1 MLRRPYVCTNK
12 FMKKIIPLVLLVTI
26 AIAVFFVWQSKQK
39 KEQPPLKL
47 PAQFSLGT
55 VNNCRKIPQF
65 ISNLNMRQPAID
77 SKQQDHN
84 GGLLIRDMSN
94 NKIWQDGSWT
104 KSGYLAAFERDNKG
118 NMYVAPLP
126 YVSLTLNPPEKQN
139 QIYKIDTQSAKMDLF
154 LKMPSKEVPNN
165 RNPFGTMGLFYD
177 CDTHSLY
184 VSSVAGSLP
193 QTEKGVIYQI
203 DLNTN
208 QVVSQ
213 LNNVDA
219 IGIGVFNTLK
229 GKKLYF
235 GSARKPHIYSIYL
248 DEKGHFIGNKKYELS
263 LSEIQGGNTTT
274 AKKFIFKRKNNKF
287 IMTIKETEFG
297 FRLLA
302 ENNPNKKKYHFRYSI
317 ADDLWTFLLS
327 END

>member
-1 MLRRPYVCTNK
+1 
-12 FMKKIIPLVLLVTI
+12 MKKTLFILLI
-26 AIAVFFVWQSKQK
+26 ALCIGFYFVWQQQHNITNKTTHNL
-39 KEQPPLKL
+39 PPQFKL
-47 PAQFSLGT
+47 GI
-55 VNNCRKIPQF
+55 VNNCRQIPQF
-65 ISNLNMRQPAID
+65 IKQLNMRQPAID

-94 NKIWQDGSWT
+94 NSTWQDKSWT

-139 QIYKIDTQSAKMDLF
+139 QLYKIDTKSAKMDLF
-154 LKMPSKEVPNN
+154 LKMPSPEVPNN
-165 RNPFGTMGLFYD
+165 KNPFGTMGLFYD
-177 CDTHSLY
+177 CDTNSLY
-184 VSSVAGSLP
+184 VTSVAGSLP
-193 QTEKGVIYQI
+193 KQEKGVIYQI

-208 QVVSQ
+208 KVVSQ

-219 IGIGVFNTLK
+219 IGVGVFNTLK

-248 DEKGHFIGNKKYELS
+248 DEKGHFIGDKKYELS
-263 LSEIQGGNTTT
+263 LSEIQGGNTTV
-274 AKKFIFKRKNNKF
+274 AKKFIFSRRNNKF
-287 IMTIKETEFG
+287 IMTVKETEFG

-302 ENNPNKKKYHFRYSI
+302 ENNPNKKKYHFEYRI
-317 ADDLWTFLLS
+317 VDDKWIFLTA

>member
-1 MLRRPYVCTNK
+1 
-12 FMKKIIPLVLLVTI
+12 MKKALSILVLLALSVGS
-26 AIAVFFVWQSKQK
+26 FFVWQQENKATNKTVHSL
-39 KEQPPLKL
+39 PPQFKL
-47 PAQFSLGT
+47 GVVS
-55 VNNCRKIPQF
+55 NCRQIPQF
-65 ISNLNMRQPAID
+65 IKQLNMRQPAID

-94 NKIWQDGSWT
+94 NTTWQDKSWT

-139 QIYKIDTQSAKMDLF
+139 QLYKIDTKSAKMDLF
-154 LKMPSKEVPNN
+154 LKMPSPEVPNN
-165 RNPFGTMGLFYD
+165 KNPFGTMGLFYD
-177 CDTHSLY
+177 CDTNSLY
-184 VSSVAGSLP
+184 VTSVAGSLP
-193 QTEKGVIYQI
+193 KQEKGVIYQI

-208 QVVSQ
+208 KVVSQ

-219 IGIGVFNTLK
+219 IGVGVFNTLK

-248 DEKGHFIGNKKYELS
+248 DEKGHFVGEKKYELS
-263 LSEIQGGNTTT
+263 LSEIQGGNTTV
-274 AKKFIFKRKNNKF
+274 AKKFVFSRSNNKF
-287 IMTIKETEFG
+287 IMTVKETEFG

-302 ENNPNKKKYHFRYSI
+302 ENNLNKKKYHFQYRI
-317 ADDLWTFLLS
+317 ADDKWIFLTA